1 MNKLKLYENEFGFY
15 IDYIFSDKDIKKCL
29 RLSEDDDYFSF
40 SIFSPNIHL
49 VNSETISINSNNPI
63 FLPLKNLIENNPY
76 IEILEEGSNEEKSI
90 IFKNNENNIDII
102 FNLTSIPTNVASVSL
117 TNIRLSSPNVTFGKN
132 SPKISDF
139 KNKLNSA
146 LLNIRNTLKEKHM

>member
-40 SIFSPNIHL
+40 SIFSPNMQL
-49 VNSETISINSNNPI
+49 LNSEIISINSNNPI
-63 FLPLKNLIENNPY
+63 FLPLKNLIENNPS

-90 IFKNNENNIDII
+90 IFKNKD
-102 FNLTSIPTNVASVSL
+102 
-117 TNIRLSSPNVTFGKN
+117 
-132 SPKISDF
+132 
-139 KNKLNSA
+139 
-146 LLNIRNTLKEKHM
+146 NTK